1 MTGKAKKIL
10 LVISVLCLTFLA
22 GFAVK
27 TVQLLNENPPLI
39 DLNAAI
45 VEAKFGK
52 NGNEAHADGGEDPDK
67 QSETKGKQI
76 KIRVCGEAV
85 WMEEHR
91 YLSLD
96 SLNTRIISNFKE
108 GDEILLIDDYA
119 EAHFYREILAILEKL
134 NAEKGFAYVA
144 D

>member
-1 MTGKAKKIL
+1 MTRKTKRIL
-10 LVISVLCLTFLA
+10 LVLSVLCLTFLA

-39 DLNAAI
+39 DLNTAI

-52 NGNEAHADGGEDPDK
+52 NGNEAHADGEEPDK
-67 QSETKGKQI
+67 NSEKPGKTI

-91 YLSLD
+91 YFSLD
-96 SLNTRIISNFKE
+96 NLNTRIISNYKE

-119 EAHFYREILAILEKL
+119 EAHFYREVLAILEKL
-134 NAEKGFAYVA
+134 NAERGFAYAA